1 MLRSSLIP
9 DNSSLGRRP
18 LPSRVIR
25 GGGRLRRC
33 QRCPGLRP
41 IARRPS
47 QGALSVA
54 QACPQEGGC
63 GVGESVRRP
72 PHEKGSS
79 KGRRRR
85 LKSGWHGRPRRRRP
99 GSGPTASMPQH
110 FVGVGARVSS
120 RATDGP
126 GSSGDG
132 RLRQHLDRRMQT
144 RAVQRSVGQAR
155 RTAPCMTAAPKVGWE
170 RLRTLRCAV
179 AAVGWAVGWA
189 RPWEER
195 PTEAWEGVCDSQYDD
210 NYNGIYVIILG
221 SACLSRTQIRFVR
234 GSARRWFHW
243 GKDLFVR
250 SLGATVSAQPPKHEP
265 PRSFCPCERSTLG
278 AKHRLLTASGVVSN
292 RDAFGE
298 ATIRVNYGEVSN
310 RVPRRRPRTSP
321 QPLVRPRM
329 CVGPARPRT
338 SRGE

>member
-1 MLRSSLIP
+1 MLRSSLVP

-41 IARRPS
+41 IACRPSQS

-54 QACPQEGGC
+54 PACPEGGC

-79 KGRRRR
+79 KGSRRR
-85 LKSGWHGRPRRRRP
+85 LKSAWHGRPQRRRP

-132 RLRQHLDRRMQT
+132 RLRLHLDRRMQT
-144 RAVQRSVGQAR
+144 RAVQRLVGQAR
-155 RTAPCMTAAPKVGWE
+155 RTASCMLAAPCVGWE
-170 RLRTLRCAV
+170 RLHTLRCAV
-179 AAVGWAVGWA
+179 AAVAWAG
-189 RPWEER
+189 
-195 PTEAWEGVCDSQYDD
+195 
-210 NYNGIYVIILG
+210 
-221 SACLSRTQIRFVR
+221 R
-234 GSARRWFHW
+234 GR
-243 GKDLFVR
+243 GR
-250 SLGATVSAQPPKHEP
+250 S
-265 PRSFCPCERSTLG
+265 
-278 AKHRLLTASGVVSN
+278 
-292 RDAFGE
+292 D
-298 ATIRVNYGEVSN
+298 
-310 RVPRRRPRTSP
+310 RRR
-321 QPLVRPRM
+321 
-329 CVGPARPRT
+329 
-338 SRGE
+338 RGKECAIPNTMIIVTAFTLSF